1 MSISENIKAINNKI
15 DQSRVQYKLDGQTSK
30 ISALSSGNISK
41 YKFLTGK
48 GSFARKRLAR
58 KAAALKKFEYFPL
71 GKKLKRQ
78 TSVAE
83 KEYQKLD
90 NVYNKR
96 KTKKQKSRAKFKPIL
111 QELFSFYKYENIK
124 KFAKRYFNSKGNI
137 LKRVN

>member
-15 DQSRVQYKLDGQTSK
+15 DQSRVRYNSDGQTSK

-111 QELFSFYKYENIK
+111 QELFSF
-124 KFAKRYFNSKGNI
+124 
-137 LKRVN
+137 